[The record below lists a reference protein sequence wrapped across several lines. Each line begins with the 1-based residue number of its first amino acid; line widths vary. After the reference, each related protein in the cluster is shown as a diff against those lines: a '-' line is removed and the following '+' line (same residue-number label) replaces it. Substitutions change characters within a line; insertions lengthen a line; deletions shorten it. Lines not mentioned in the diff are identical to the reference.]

1 MSVQGRQP
9 AGRVRLAS
17 IVTPVQAL
25 AQHALPVSISRRWA
39 RRAASRVP
47 QAPRQTPEL
56 PVSHRASTACS
67 LHCCLRYSSLIAAHV
82 ALCSS
87 MAPRVWPTAQPATMF
102 IITTSPTGATA
113 SITAAMA
120 SATAVSSQACAQAT
134 QTRRRTW
141 CVHPASWSSATHTV
155 RAQLAK
161 HIHA

>member
-1 MSVQGRQP
+1 MA
-9 AGRVRLAS
+9 AGRVRLAG
-17 IVTPVQAL
+17 IVSPVQAL
-25 AQHALPVSISRRWA
+25 AQHVLPVSISRRRA
-39 RRAASRVP
+39 RRAVSRVP

-67 LHCCLRYSSLIAAHV
+67 LHAALHCCLRYSSLIAAHV

-87 MAPRVWPTAQPATMF
+87 MASRVWPTAQPATMF
-102 IITTSPTGATA
+102 IITTSPTAATA

-161 HIHA
+161 HMLV